1 MLTTVS
7 TLQSQNGFQ
16 NLVQMLTMIMP
27 LTPTC
32 ISQEVCERF
41 IIKMIRLSGESS
53 ADFLNCSE
61 NWLVEEKGG
70 KEDCL

>member
-1 MLTTVS
+1 MAA
-7 TLQSQNGFQ
+7 N
-16 NLVQMLTMIMP
+16 
-27 LTPTC
+27 
-32 ISQEVCERF
+32 ISQEVWERF

-70 KEDCL
+70 KKDCLQVFMKFKDGT